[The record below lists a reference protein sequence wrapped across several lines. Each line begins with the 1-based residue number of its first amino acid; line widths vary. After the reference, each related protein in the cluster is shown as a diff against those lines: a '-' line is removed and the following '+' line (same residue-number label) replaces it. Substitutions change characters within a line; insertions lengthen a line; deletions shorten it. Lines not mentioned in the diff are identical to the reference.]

1 MAPLTPAELQADIS
15 QSDLVAEYGQAVDR
29 ESAREML
36 AKRMARTETPAAD
49 EEERTEPRK
58 GRGAGKTAAKAAG
71 VAVLGALTTTIGRT
85 VGREVVRGLF
95 GLLGVKPPRTR
106 RTTRSRW

>member
-1 MAPLTPAELQADIS
+1 
-15 QSDLVAEYGQAVDR
+15 VDR

-36 AKRMARTETPAAD
+36 AKRMARIEAPAPLPPD
-49 EEERTEPRK
+49 EEKPQPERK
-58 GRGAGKTAAKAAG
+58 GKGVGRTAAKAAG
-71 VAVLGALTTTIGRT
+71 VAVIGALTSTIGRT

-106 RTTRSRW
+106 RSTRSRW